1 MVDLD
6 ESALTPNTATFAKAL
21 SQMFLIRSAFDYTM
35 AMQGSSTPARIAV
48 IGTGIA
54 GAACALALRSRGL
67 AVHAFDKSRGAG
79 GRLATRRVEWLDAGG
94 QPRVARLDHGA
105 PGFTVRSR
113 AGLQWARSA
122 VAAGWLSE
130 WHPVA
135 APRGLPLNDEGA
147 RFVPV
152 PDMPAA
158 CRQLL
163 AGVDTTFG
171 HAIDRLQRSAQGW
184 QLQSGGQV
192 LADGFD
198 AVVLA
203 LPPAQAAA
211 LLAPHRRDWAQRAS
225 LALMQPCWTLLGVAR
240 APAHA
245 RAWDVARPADGHLA
259 WVARNEAR
267 PGRSGA
273 AGETHWVA
281 HARAGWSRQQLE
293 QAPAS
298 VQRQL
303 QDALDEF
310 LGERVHWQQ
319 ANVHR
324 WRYAT
329 SALPCR
335 DPAGDGWWDAQL
347 GLGACGDFLGSH
359 GVEGAWLSAQ
369 TLAAQMLQHAPA
381 ASACAA

>member
-1 MVDLD
+1 M
-6 ESALTPNTATFAKAL
+6 ERAFAAT
-21 SQMFLIRSAFDYTM
+21 
-35 AMQGSSTPARIAV
+35 RIAV

-54 GAACALALRSRGL
+54 GAACAQALRAAGL

-79 GRLATRRVEWLDAGG
+79 GRLATRRFEWLDAAG

-105 PGFTVRSR
+105 PGFSLRSP

-122 VAAGWLSE
+122 VAAGWLTE
-130 WHPVA
+130 WQPTA
-135 APRGLPLNDEGA
+135 APHGLPLDHEGV
-147 RFVPV
+147 RFIPV
-152 PDMPAA
+152 PDMPTA

-171 HAIDRLQRSAQGW
+171 QAIDGLQWDTQGW
-184 QLQSGGQV
+184 QLQSDGRT
-192 LADGFD
+192 LAGGFD

-225 LALMQPCWTLLGVAR
+225 LAWMQPCWTLLGVAR

-245 RAWDVARPADGHLA
+245 LAWDVARPASGCLA

-273 AGETHWVA
+273 VSETHWVA

-298 VQRQL
+298 VQPQL
-303 QDALDEF
+303 QQALDDF

-319 ANVHR
+319 ATVHR
-324 WRYAT
+324 WRYAMT
-329 SALPCR
+329 TLSGREPG
-335 DPAGDGWWDAQL
+335 GDGWWDARL
-347 GLGACGDFLGSH
+347 GLGVCGDFLGSH
-359 GVEGAWLSAQ
+359 GVEGAWLSARA
-369 TLAAQMLQHAPA
+369 LAARLLAHQPSAT
-381 ASACAA
+381 ACAA